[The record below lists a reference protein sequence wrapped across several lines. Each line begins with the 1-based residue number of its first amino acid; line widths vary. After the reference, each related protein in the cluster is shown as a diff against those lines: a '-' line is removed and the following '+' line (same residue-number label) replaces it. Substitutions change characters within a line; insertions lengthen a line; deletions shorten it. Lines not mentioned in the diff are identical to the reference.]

1 MKLKEKID
9 MANSNDFL
17 NSFIN
22 ENTAEYNILYAL
34 KSQCGEKNFLLQIKN
49 ISEIKNLSS
58 EFLSYIETAYK
69 SYELSLFSL
78 TDDYKFVSSRII
90 NSDGDAENI
99 EFLINEAQ
107 RISKENSS
115 FILVNCNSNIF
126 LVHNGKID
134 TGFGGIIENK
144 NALKQRNE
152 EKLDINHL
160 EEAFEN
166 YMSHKRYNGCSYVRK
181 INGIP
186 KVIDDID
193 ERTLRNDLF
202 SYLKKKT
209 KLFVVPEL
217 CTSLFEDEESVDV
230 ALVNENNEM
239 AIIEVKFFIKNG
251 FFVSES
257 TDSMYSFVRFKDGYN
272 QLNRYCIH
280 LDEDNNY
287 NVRYA
292 YLYMFYAHSDSF
304 VDIKSKADSYCKEFL
319 ADFSY
324 KETEKFRQHYKN
336 TIFDNIVD
344 IVV

>member
-1 MKLKEKID
+1 MR
-9 MANSNDFL
+9 
-17 NSFIN
+17 
-22 ENTAEYNILYAL
+22 
-34 KSQCGEKNFLLQIKN
+34 FLLQIKN
-49 ISEIKNLSS
+49 ISEIKNVSS
-58 EFLSYIETAYK
+58 EFLSYIETVYK

-78 TDDYKFVSSRII
+78 TDDYKFESNRII
-90 NSDGDAENI
+90 NTDGDAENI

-107 RISKENSS
+107 RISKENTS
-115 FILVNCNSNIF
+115 FILVNCNTNIF

-160 EEAFEN
+160 DEAFEN
-166 YMSHKRYNGCSYVRK
+166 YMSHKRYNGCSYVKR

-186 KVIDDID
+186 KIIDDIT

-202 SYLKKKT
+202 TYLKRKT

-217 CTSLFEDEESVDV
+217 CTSLSEDEESVDV

-239 AIIEVKFFIKNG
+239 AIIEVKFFIKKG
-251 FFVSES
+251 FFVSDS
-257 TDSMYSFVRFKDGYN
+257 TESMYSFVRFKDGYN

-280 LDEDNNY
+280 LDEDNSY

-292 YLYMFYAHSDSF
+292 YLYMFYAHSDSL
-304 VDIKSKADSYCKEFL
+304 VDIKLKADSYRKEFL
-319 ADFSY
+319 EDFSEN
-324 KETEKFRQHYKN
+324 ETKKFRQHYKN
-336 TIFDNIVD
+336 TIFDNLID
-344 IVV
+344 IAV

>member
-1 MKLKEKID
+1 

-34 KSQCGEKNFLLQIKN
+34 KAQCGEKNFLLQIKN

-58 EFLSYIETAYK
+58 DFISYLETAYK

-78 TDDYKFVSSRII
+78 TDDCKFASERII

-107 RISKENSS
+107 RISKENTS

-166 YMSHKRYNGCSYVRK
+166 YMSHKRYNGCSYVKR

-186 KVIDDID
+186 KIIDDIT

-202 SYLKKKT
+202 TYLKKKT

-217 CTSLFEDEESVDV
+217 CTSLSQDEESVDV

-239 AIIEVKFFIKNG
+239 AIIEVKFFIKKG
-251 FFVSES
+251 FFVSDS
-257 TDSMYSFVRFKDGYN
+257 TESMYSFVRFRDGYT
-272 QLNRYCIH
+272 QLSRYCVH
-280 LDEDNNY
+280 LDEDNSY

-292 YLYMFYAHSDSF
+292 YLYMFYAHTESLLN
-304 VDIKSKADSYCKEFL
+304 IKSQADSYREEFL
-319 ADFSY
+319 GNCSGN
-324 KETEKFRQHYKN
+324 ETEKFRQHYKS
-336 TIFDNIVD
+336 TIFDNLID
-344 IVV
+344 IAV